1 MKKSMKNKKVGLISL
16 GCAKNQ
22 VVSEQ
27 MLKKLKDAG
36 FKIVSNQYEAEI
48 IVINTCAFIEE
59 AQEEAIDTIL
69 ETNKLRTEGKL
80 QKLIVTGCLAE
91 LFKEEV
97 RKELPEVDAVLG
109 AHSCLDIV
117 KAIEECEAGVNPE
130 YFAPSLKTPP
140 EEERLIST
148 GEHWAYLLIA
158 DGCDNG
164 CTYCVIPRIRGRFK
178 SRPMEKVLK
187 EAEKLADMGYNEL
200 ILVAQDL
207 SHYGFDLYGKNSL
220 AALLRELTKIEK
232 LQWIRLHYIYPSEID
247 EELIETIA
255 NDPKILKYIDM
266 PIQHINDEVLRL
278 AGRKDRGDKIK
289 STIVLLREKIP
300 NIVIRSS
307 LITGLPGEDEEAFLE
322 LMDFLREYKLQR
334 VGTFA
339 FSPQEG
345 TAAARMEHVSREL
358 AERRAEVLMEEQ
370 IRIMEAWEQSL
381 SGKTIDA
388 KCDYVNLS
396 GEKMGRAYF
405 DSPGIDGSL
414 KILGNCSEGDIIKV
428 KIISAQSGEMIGEII

>member
-1 MKKSMKNKKVGLISL
+1 MRNKKVGLISL
-16 GCAKNQ
+16 GCAKNR

-27 MLKKLKDAG
+27 ILKKLFDAG
-36 FKIVSNQYEAEI
+36 FEIVSNQLDAEI
-48 IVINTCAFIEE
+48 IIINTCAFIEE
-59 AQEEAIDTIL
+59 AQEEAINTIL
-69 ETNKLRTEGKL
+69 ETNELRTEGKL
-80 QKLIVTGCLAE
+80 KKLIVTGCLAE

-97 RKELPEVDAVLG
+97 RRELPEADAVLG
-109 AHSCLDIV
+109 AHSWQDIL
-117 KAIEECEAGVNPE
+117 KAIEECEEGKSPE
-130 YFAPSLKTPP
+130 YFDPSPKTPP

-148 GEHWAYLLIA
+148 GAHWAYLLIA

-164 CTYCVIPRIRGRFK
+164 CTYCVIPKIRGKFK
-178 SRPMEKVLK
+178 SRPMKKILR

-220 AALLRELTKIEK
+220 AALLKELCKIEK
-232 LQWIRLHYIYPSEID
+232 LKWIRLHYIYPNEIN

-255 NDPKILKYIDM
+255 QEPKILKYIDM
-266 PIQHINDEVLRL
+266 PIQHINDRVLKL
-278 AGRKDRGDKIK
+278 AGRRDRGEKIK
-289 STIVLLREKIP
+289 STISLLREKIP
-300 NIVIRSS
+300 NLVIRTS

-345 TAAARMEHVSREL
+345 TAAAKMEHVSREI

-381 SGKTIDA
+381 TGKIIDA

-396 GEKMGRAYF
+396 GEKAGRAYF
-405 DSPGIDGSL
+405 DSPEVDGSL
-414 KILGNCSEGDIIKV
+414 KILGNCSPGDIIKV
-428 KIISAQSGEMIGEII
+428 KIISADSSEMIGEII

>member
-1 MKKSMKNKKVGLISL
+1 MRNKKVGLISL
-16 GCAKNQ
+16 GCAKNR

-27 MLKKLKDAG
+27 ILKKLFDAG
-36 FKIVSNQYEAEI
+36 FEIVSNQLDAEI
-48 IVINTCAFIEE
+48 IIINTCAFIEE
-59 AQEEAIDTIL
+59 AQEEAINTIL
-69 ETNKLRTEGKL
+69 ETNELRTEGKL
-80 QKLIVTGCLAE
+80 KKLIVTGCLAE

-97 RKELPEVDAVLG
+97 RKELPEADAVLG
-109 AHSCLDIV
+109 AHSWQDIL
-117 KAIEECEAGVNPE
+117 KAIEECEEGRSPE
-130 YFAPSLKTPP
+130 YFDPSPKTPP

-148 GEHWAYLLIA
+148 GAHWAYLLIA

-164 CTYCVIPRIRGRFK
+164 CTYCVIPKIRGKFK
-178 SRPMEKVLK
+178 SRPMKKILR

-220 AALLRELTKIEK
+220 AALLKELCKIEK
-232 LQWIRLHYIYPSEID
+232 LKWIRLHYIYPNEIN

-255 NDPKILKYIDM
+255 NEPKILKYIDM
-266 PIQHINDEVLRL
+266 PIQHINDRVLKL
-278 AGRKDRGDKIK
+278 AGRRDRGEKIK
-289 STIVLLREKIP
+289 STISLLREKIP
-300 NIVIRSS
+300 NLVIRTS

-345 TAAARMEHVSREL
+345 TAAAKMEHVSREI

-381 SGKTIDA
+381 TGKIIDA

-396 GEKMGRAYF
+396 DEKMGRAYF
-405 DSPGIDGSL
+405 DSPEVDGSL
-414 KILGNCSEGDIIKV
+414 KILGNCSPGDIIKV
-428 KIISAQSGEMIGEII
+428 KIISADSGEMIGEII

>member
-1 MKKSMKNKKVGLISL
+1 M
-16 GCAKNQ
+16 
-22 VVSEQ
+22 
-27 MLKKLKDAG
+27 G

-117 KAIEECEAGVNPE
+117 KAIEECEAGGNPE
-130 YFAPSLKTPP
+130 FARVRKHRPRR
-140 EEERLIST
+140 RLIST
-148 GEHWAYLLIA
+148 GEHWAHLLIA

-266 PIQHINDEVLRL
+266 PIQHINDRVLKL
-278 AGRKDRGDKIK
+278 AGRIDRGEKIK
-289 STIVLLREKIP
+289 LTIALLRKNP
-300 NIVIRSS
+300 RYCH
-307 LITGLPGEDEEAFLE
+307 TP
-322 LMDFLREYKLQR
+322 
-334 VGTFA
+334 
-339 FSPQEG
+339 
-345 TAAARMEHVSREL
+345 
-358 AERRAEVLMEEQ
+358 VL
-370 IRIMEAWEQSL
+370 
-381 SGKTIDA
+381 
-388 KCDYVNLS
+388 
-396 GEKMGRAYF
+396 
-405 DSPGIDGSL
+405 
-414 KILGNCSEGDIIKV
+414 
-428 KIISAQSGEMIGEII
+428 

>member
-1 MKKSMKNKKVGLISL
+1 MRNKKVGLISL
-16 GCAKNQ
+16 GCAKNR

-27 MLKKLKDAG
+27 ILKKLFDAG
-36 FKIVSNQYEAEI
+36 FEIVSNQLDAEI
-48 IVINTCAFIEE
+48 IIINTCAFIEE
-59 AQEEAIDTIL
+59 AQEEAINTIL
-69 ETNKLRTEGKL
+69 ETNELRTEGKL
-80 QKLIVTGCLAE
+80 KKLIVTGCLAE

-97 RKELPEVDAVLG
+97 RRELPEADAVLG
-109 AHSCLDIV
+109 AHSWQDIL
-117 KAIEECEAGVNPE
+117 KAIEECEEGKSPE
-130 YFAPSLKTPP
+130 YFAPSPKTPP

-148 GEHWAYLLIA
+148 GVHWAYLLIA

-164 CTYCVIPRIRGRFK
+164 CTYCVIPKIRGKFK
-178 SRPMEKVLK
+178 SRPMKKILR

-220 AALLRELTKIEK
+220 AALLKELCKIEK
-232 LQWIRLHYIYPSEID
+232 LKWIRLHYIYPNEIN

-255 NDPKILKYIDM
+255 QEPKILKYIDM
-266 PIQHINDEVLRL
+266 PIQHINDRVLKL
-278 AGRKDRGDKIK
+278 AGRRDRGEKIK
-289 STIVLLREKIP
+289 STISLLREKIP
-300 NIVIRSS
+300 NLVIRTS

-345 TAAARMEHVSREL
+345 TAAAKMEHVSREI

-381 SGKTIDA
+381 TGKIIDA

-396 GEKMGRAYF
+396 GEKAGRAYF
-405 DSPGIDGSL
+405 DSPEVDGSL
-414 KILGNCSEGDIIKV
+414 KILGNCSPGDIIKV
-428 KIISAQSGEMIGEII
+428 KIISADSSEMIGEII